1 MADSHER
8 VEADEQTAVSILIVT
23 HNRRDEVLVA
33 IESAL
38 AQDWQSL
45 EVLVFDDVSS
55 DGSPDA
61 IEKEFPEV
69 RLWRSGSKKSANVLR
84 NQGFREAK
92 GDIVISIDD
101 DSYFTDRSTVSLVV
115 SQFHSRPG
123 LAVLG
128 LPYIEPF
135 NTSAHATSVLS
146 AGEPIASY
154 TGCAVA
160 LRTKVVLGVGGY
172 RDWWGYY
179 REESDLAIRIHSLGY
194 ELEQGSTPILVHTKS
209 PKRDVRIQ
217 DRYAIRNQIY
227 FLWMNL
233 PIEHALFRSI
243 AYFFGMLSYRF
254 HVTDIPKRLRAY
266 TEGFLTLPR
275 HISERRS
282 VSRACYR
289 RFRSLPSHGKTHWSC
304 SSVPGPCGVDK
315 K

>member
-1 MADSHER
+1 MDG
-8 VEADEQTAVSILIVT
+8 QTAVSILIVT

-38 AQDWQSL
+38 AQYWQPL
-45 EVLVFDDVSS
+45 EVLVFDDASS
-55 DGSPDA
+55 DGTPDM

-69 RLWRSGSKKSANVLR
+69 HIWRSKCKESANVLR
-84 NQGFREAK
+84 NRGFRKAK
-92 GDIVISIDD
+92 GEIVISIDD

-115 SQFHSRPG
+115 SHFHNRPR

-160 LRTKVVLGVGGY
+160 LRTKVVLRVGGY
-172 RDWWGYY
+172 RNWWSYA

-194 ELEQGSTPILVHTKS
+194 ELEQGSTPMLVHTKS
-209 PKRDVRIQ
+209 LKRNARLQ
-217 DRYAIRNQIY
+217 NRYGIRNQIY

-233 PIEHALFRSI
+233 PIEHALLRSV
-243 AYFFGMLSYRF
+243 AYFFGMLGYRF
-254 HVTDIPKRLRAY
+254 RVKDIPGRLRAY
-266 TEGFLTLPR
+266 AEGFLKLPR
-275 HISERRS
+275 HIAERQP

-289 RFRSLPSHGKTHWSC
+289 RFRSLPSHGRMPWGC
-304 SSVPGPCGVDK
+304 GSVPGPCGVNK